1 MESALELRHPAS
13 APEDD
18 VLVRGRRRV
27 GELEVIQCSD
37 GSFLLDG
44 GAMFG
49 VVPKTLWRRKM
60 LADADNRVMLGLNT
74 VVVRSGGHVIVIE
87 TGLGNKVSPKM
98 QEFHQNQVRLLDSLM
113 AAGVRCEE
121 VTHVINTHLHWDHC
135 GWNTM
140 VHADGAVRPTF
151 KNARYFCA
159 AGELAHGRL
168 QLERDRVS
176 YLGPNYDPVI
186 ASGQLT
192 VIDLNGVG
200 GYTPD
205 DVRLRGTT
213 VGGTPLPPV
222 RVQTLAEIAP
232 GVTVECLPG
241 HTDSMLAVHLESR
254 SHGGATEDACYVSDL
269 LPTSHHLE
277 PTWVMGFDLD
287 PLRCIEER
295 KKFLARAVEGDW
307 LVLFPHDHQVPAA
320 RIGWNDKGKPVVK
333 SRE

>member
-1 MESALELRHPAS
+1 MDSGSPLYHPAY

-37 GSFLLDG
+37 GTFLLDG

-49 VVPKTLWRRKM
+49 VVPKTMWRRKM

-87 TGLGNKVSPKM
+87 TGLGNKVSEKM
-98 QEFHQNQVRLLDSLM
+98 KAFHGNQERLMESLT

-135 GWNTM
+135 GWNTTL
-140 VHADGAVRPTF
+140 HPDGSVRPTF

-168 QLERDRVS
+168 QLERDGVS
-176 YLGPNYDPVI
+176 YLGHNFDPMI
-186 ASGQLT
+186 ASGQMT
-192 VIDLNGVG
+192 VVDLNGADG
-200 GYTPD
+200 FTPD
-205 DVRLRGTT
+205 DVRLRGVTAN
-213 VGGTPLPPV
+213 GTQLPPV

-232 GVTVECLPG
+232 GVTVERLPG
-241 HTDSMLAVHLESR
+241 HTESMLAVHLESK
-254 SHGGATEDACYVSDL
+254 SHGGATEHACYVSDL
-269 LPTSHHLE
+269 IPTSHHLN

-287 PLRCIEER
+287 PVRCIAER
-295 KKFLARAVEGDW
+295 KKFLQRAVEGDW
-307 LVLFPHDHQVPAA
+307 LVLFTHDHQVPAA
-320 RIGWNDKGKPVVK
+320 RVGLNDKGQPVA
-333 SRE
+333 RAAN